1 MCRSARRRSISS
13 SSSPRLRPA
22 RLSAAPSAFAAIVV
36 YAQELVPGR
45 VGMISGVFFG
55 FAFGMAGLG
64 AAVLGELADRIGI
77 DAVYRL
83 CAYLPVI
90 GVLAAFLP
98 DIEAPQVSSAAA

>member
-1 MCRSARRRSISS
+1 VIGLILA
-13 SSSPRLRPA
+13 
-22 RLSAAPSAFAAIVV
+22 SAFSAIVV

-64 AAVLGELADRIGI
+64 AAVLGELADRVGI
-77 DAVYRL
+77 ESVYRL
-83 CAYLPVI
+83 CAFLPLI

-98 DIEAPQVSSAAA
+98 DVKHRDTEARRTVPET